1 MVSMHI
7 FFLSHMSYTISF
19 VVFLEVIPFML
30 FQVNDNNR
38 HRENYQMAFIY
49 IVFSKELFSLKE
61 FHILSNV
68 GVLIYIT
75 TKYFLLHFVVTR
87 HVDDKFKIL
96 LVHFSA
102 CQHGKKQSTF
112 YSNYRIHCVHKN
124 NVVDMILC
132 DKAICI

>member
-1 MVSMHI
+1 MHSLRCIGTINNINGCAQRCMVSMHI

-38 HRENYQMAFIY
+38 HRENDQMAFIY

-75 TKYFLLHFVVTR
+75 TKYFLLH
-87 HVDDKFKIL
+87 
-96 LVHFSA
+96 
-102 CQHGKKQSTF
+102 
-112 YSNYRIHCVHKN
+112 
-124 NVVDMILC
+124 
-132 DKAICI
+132 ICGHTPC